1 MTTTNRASKLRVLGA
16 GVRSYLPW
24 TRHKPGTGGS
34 TSARYCYAV
43 WLRHLTAA
51 ARTGADLRLDRV
63 VELGPGDSLGVSI
76 AALLSGAAQC
86 TSLDVVA
93 HNDPGHDLRVFD
105 ELIALFRQRASI
117 PDDREFPLMLP
128 HASVTAFPREL
139 ISDRALEAALA
150 PGRLDAIRAAIP
162 RRDMASDLPLRY
174 LCPWSE
180 DVVPA
185 GSIDYVISQ
194 GVLQDMDHEP
204 GRDTLSRA
212 FVSMVRWLR
221 PGGIMSHQVD
231 LSAPIG
237 MAWNDHW
244 AIGDTRWRLTRG
256 RRPYYL
262 NRVPLSEYLRLCGAH
277 GFEVLAVTREPAPP
291 GRTREEVAPAF
302 RNLPDEDFH
311 TSAVHL
317 VARKRS

>member
-1 MTTTNRASKLRVLGA
+1 
-16 GVRSYLPW
+16 
-24 TRHKPGTGGS
+24 
-34 TSARYCYAV
+34 V
-43 WLRHLTAA
+43 WFRHLLAA
-51 ARTGADLRLDRV
+51 AKAGAAVRLERV

-93 HNDPGHDLRVFD
+93 HNDPEHDLMVFGQLV
-105 ELIALFRQRASI
+105 ELFRQRASLP
-117 PDDREFPLMLP
+117 PDEEFPLMLP
-128 HASVTAFPREL
+128 HGTASAFPRDL
-139 ISDRALEAALA
+139 APDGAVDAALA
-150 PGRLDAIRAAIP
+150 APRLEAIRAAIP
-162 RRDMASDLPLRY
+162 RRDLAADLPLRY

-204 GRDTLSRA
+204 GRDTLTRA
-212 FVSMVRWLR
+212 FVSMARWLR
-221 PGGIMSHQVD
+221 PGGTMSHQVD

-237 MAWNDHW
+237 TAWNDHW

-262 NRVPLSEYLRLCGAH
+262 NRVPLSEYLRLCRAH
-277 GFEVLAVTREPAPP
+277 GFDVLGVTREPAPP
-291 GRTREEVAPAF
+291 GRSREEVAPAF
-302 RNLPDEDFH
+302 RHLPDEDFA
-311 TSAVHL
+311 TSAVHF
-317 VARKRS
+317 VARKRA